1 MKATRTSLLFSITI
15 LLIVS
20 CSKIDDT
27 KLFSKMPS
35 SKTGIK
41 FKNLVT
47 ETDEFNI
54 LTYGNI
60 YNGGGVAAG
69 DVNND
74 GLVDLYFTGSMVGS
88 RLYINQGNFKF
99 KEIAKDA
106 GVFAAGLWNTGTS
119 MADVNGDGYL
129 DIYVCRSATDD
140 PEKRRNVLFINNGD
154 LTFTDKSKEYG
165 LDDSGYSTEGTFF
178 DFDRDGDLDV
188 FLVNHSIQPYSSFR
202 TTSQKLREKMI
213 PDLAD
218 KLYRNDNGKF
228 TDISDQAG
236 IISSVLG
243 FGLSAKISDI
253 NNDQWPDIYVSND
266 FHEHDFLY
274 LNNGDGTFTES
285 LKNYMGHTSHFSMGA
300 DIADIN
306 NDAKPDIITV
316 DMLPEGNFR
325 QKMVLG
331 PDNYAKYKF
340 LVDGGF
346 HHQYMRN
353 MLHLNQ
359 GDSFSEIGQFAGVH
373 STDWSWSPLLAD
385 FDNDGF
391 KDLFVTNGVKR
402 DYTNMDFMNYAVQKR
417 LEEMDKGT
425 EPAVKDLLEN
435 MPSINEPNYIYK
447 NNGNL
452 TFAKSTIDWGLGGAS
467 LSNGAAYADLDNDGD
482 LDLIVNNTDQEAFIY
497 RNNGEIRTK
506 NHYIKLQLKGAG
518 KNTNAIGSKVI
529 IKLDTVNLYQ
539 ELYPVR
545 GFQSSVDPSLIF
557 GIGAKSSIDEIKVIW
572 PDGSIH
578 IQTNVEANQ
587 TLVLEQS
594 SALVKDTD
602 KSKPSVKT
610 IFADITTEGLSSY
623 EHKEDNFNDFD
634 RESLLPNK
642 LSTQGPSLAIADV
655 NADGLTDVYIGGA
668 KNQAGSLYIQK
679 RSGDYK
685 LAFSFSKDAQY
696 EDIGAVFFDANGD
709 SKPDLYVTSGSN
721 EEEDGHENYEDRLYI
736 NLGNGA
742 FSKRNNLLPGDR
754 ISTSCVVPED
764 FDNDGDI
771 DLFVGG
777 RMVPGQYPKAP
788 SSKIYINNGK
798 GKFTDASNDILGKNA
813 NMGMVTDAV
822 WRDINLDGLQDLI
835 VVGEFMPVRF
845 FLNQSGK
852 LTETKA
858 IQDPLKSTGW
868 WNTIEAADIDGDGD
882 IDFIAGN
889 FGENSQMK
897 ASYKNPAT
905 LFAKDFDNNGSI
917 DPILCTYLEGKNYP
931 IFSKDDLSDQLNFIK
946 GKYIN
951 YSDYATQSITDIFGD
966 DELEDAIKLEARLF
980 KSVVLRNNG
989 NGQFDIEA
997 LPNEAQFA
1005 PIYSI
1010 VPFDI
1015 DNDKDQDLLLF
1026 GNFFDTRS
1034 RFGRYDANH
1043 GLILKNNGM
1052 GQFSVVDKSETGM
1065 NIMGQVRDAKVL
1077 KIAND
1082 DIHLAVTQNNG
1093 PLLLYKLQN
1102 Q

>member
-1 MKATRTSLLFSITI
+1 
-15 LLIVS
+15 
-20 CSKIDDT
+20 
-27 KLFSKMPS
+27 MPS

-41 FKNLVT
+41 FKNLIT
-47 ETDEFNI
+47 ETDEFNV

-88 RLYINQGNFKF
+88 RLYINQGNLKF
-99 KEIAKDA
+99 KEIAKEA

-119 MADVNGDGYL
+119 MADVNGDGFL
-129 DIYVCRSATDD
+129 DIYICRSAADD
-140 PEKRRNVLFINNGD
+140 SEKRRNILFINNGD
-154 LTFTDKSKEYG
+154 LTFTDKSKEFG
-165 LDDSGYSTEGTFF
+165 LDDSGYSTEAAFF

-202 TTSQKLREKMI
+202 TTSQNLRKKMI

-331 PDNYAKYKF
+331 PDNYDKYKF

-435 MPSINEPNYIYK
+435 MPSINESNYIYK

-452 TFAKSTIDWGLGGAS
+452 TFTKSTIDWGLGGAS

-497 RNNGEIRTK
+497 RNNGEIHS
-506 NHYIKLQLKGAG
+506 NNSYIKLRLKGEG

-529 IKLDTVNLYQ
+529 IKIDTINLYQ

-545 GFQSSVDPSLIF
+545 GFQSSVDPALIF
-557 GIGAKSSIDEIKVIW
+557 GLGSKNKIDQIKVIW
-572 PDGSIH
+572 PDGKVTTQNNI
-578 IQTNVEANQ
+578 EANQ
-587 TLVLEQS
+587 TLVIEQRK
-594 SALVKDTD
+594 ALVHDD
-602 KSKPSVKT
+602 SSSKTSIKT
-610 IFADITTEGLSSY
+610 IFIKVDTDSLLNYT
-623 EHKEDNFNDFD
+623 HKENNFNDFD
-634 RESLLPNK
+634 REALLLHK
-642 LSTQGPSLAIADV
+642 LSTQGPKLAIADV
-655 NADGLTDVYIGGA
+655 NGDGLTDYYIGGA
-668 KNQAGSLYIQK
+668 KNQAGSIYIQNGNDEYTE
-679 RSGDYK
+679 SS
-685 LAFSFSKDAQY
+685 SFSKDTQY
-696 EDIGAVFFDANGD
+696 EDTGALFFDANGD
-709 SKPDLYVTSGSN
+709 SKPDLYVTSGGN
-721 EEEDGHENYEDRLYI
+721 EEEAGNESYEDRLYL
-736 NLGNGA
+736 NRGNGL
-742 FSKRNNLLPGDR
+742 FTKKKNVLPNDR
-754 ISTSCVVPED
+754 FSTSCVVSSD
-764 FDNDGDI
+764 IDNDGDL
-771 DLFVGG
+771 DLFVGA
-777 RMVPGQYPKAP
+777 RLVPGQYPKAP
-788 SSKIYINNGK
+788 ASKIYLNNGK
-798 GKFTDASNDILGKNA
+798 GEFSDATNDILGESA
-813 NMGMVTDAV
+813 EMGMVTDAV
-822 WRDINLDGLQDLI
+822 WRDINLDGLEDLI
-835 VVGEFMPVRF
+835 VVGEFSPIRF
-845 FLNQSGK
+845 FLNQNGK
-852 LTETKA
+852 LSETIA
-858 IQDPLKSTGW
+858 IQDPSISTGW
-868 WNTIEAADIDGDGD
+868 WNTIEPSDIDGDGD

-889 FGENSQMK
+889 FGENSQTR
-897 ASYKNPAT
+897 ASFENPTT
-905 LFAKDFDNNGSI
+905 LFAKDFDNNGSL
-917 DPILCTYLEGKNYP
+917 DPILCNYLQGKNYP
-931 IFSKDDLSDQLNFIK
+931 IFSKDDLSNQLNFIK
-946 GKYIN
+946 GKYVN
-951 YSDYATQSITDIFGD
+951 YRDYATQSITDIFGKED
-966 DELEDAIKLEARLF
+966 LEDAIKLEARLF
-980 KSVVLRNNG
+980 KSVILRNNG
-989 NGQFDIEA
+989 KGQFNIEP
-997 LPNEAQFA
+997 LPLEAQFA
-1005 PIYSI
+1005 PVYSI
-1010 VPFDI
+1010 VSFDI
-1015 DNDKDQDLLLF
+1015 DSDEDQDLLLF
-1026 GNFFDTRS
+1026 GNFFGTRS

-1043 GLILKNNGM
+1043 GLILKNNGK
-1052 GQFSVVDKSETGM
+1052 GKFSVIDQIETGM
-1065 NIMGQVRDAKVL
+1065 NIIGEVRDAKIIKNSNNETL
-1077 KIAND
+1077 
-1082 DIHLAVTQNNG
+1082 LAVAQNNG

>member
-1 MKATRTSLLFSITI
+1 MKISNNTLLYTI
-15 LLIVS
+15 VTLIISS
-20 CSKIDDT
+20 CTKIDDT

-69 DVNND
+69 DINND

-88 RLYINQGNFKF
+88 RLYINQGDFKF
-99 KEIAKDA
+99 KEIAKEA

-119 MADVNGDGYL
+119 MADVNGDGFL
-129 DIYVCRSATDD
+129 DIYICRSAATD

-154 LTFTDKSKEYG
+154 LTFTDKAEEYG

-178 DFDRDGDLDV
+178 DYDRDGDLDV

-202 TTSQKLREKMI
+202 GTSQKLREKKI
-213 PDLAD
+213 PDLVD

-228 TDISDQAG
+228 TDISEEAG
-236 IISSVLG
+236 LISSVLG

-253 NNDQWPDIYVSND
+253 NNDQWPDIYVTND

-274 LNNGDGTFTES
+274 INNTDGTFTES

-306 NDAKPDIITV
+306 NDQKPDIITV

-331 PDNYAKYKF
+331 PDNYDKYEF
-340 LVDGGF
+340 LVTGGF

-359 GDSFSEIGQFAGVH
+359 GDSFSEIGQFSGVH

-385 FDNDGF
+385 FDNDGY

-417 LEEMDKGT
+417 LEEMDKGS

-435 MPSINEPNYIYK
+435 MPAIIEHNYSYK
-447 NNGNL
+447 NNGDL
-452 TFAKSTIDWGLGGAS
+452 TFNKTTTDWGLDGKS

-482 LDLIVNNTDQEAFIY
+482 LDLIVNNTDQEASIY
-497 RNNGEIRTK
+497 RNNTNIHTQ
-506 NHYIKLQLKGAG
+506 NNYIKLQLKGED
-518 KNTNAIGSKVI
+518 KNTNAIGAKI
-529 IKLDTVNLYQ
+529 IVDLDTTSLYQ

-545 GFQSSVDPSLIF
+545 GFQSSIDPAIIF
-557 GIGAKSSIDEIKVIW
+557 GLGSQNKIGQIKVIW
-572 PDGSIH
+572 PDGKVTTQNNID
-578 IQTNVEANQ
+578 VNQ

-594 SALVKDTD
+594 RALKNSIAITT
-602 KSKPSVKT
+602 PSIKT
-610 IFADITTEGLSSY
+610 IFTKVTTDSLLQYVHNEN
-623 EHKEDNFNDFD
+623 NFNDFD
-634 RESLLPNK
+634 REALLLHK
-642 LSTQGPSLAIADV
+642 LSTQGPKLAIADV
-655 NADGLTDVYIGGA
+655 NGDGLTDYYIGGA
-668 KNQAGSLYIQK
+668 KNQVGAIYLQNQNGKYTQSSSFQK
-679 RSGDYK
+679 DVQ
-685 LAFSFSKDAQY
+685 F
-696 EDIGAVFFDANGD
+696 EDTGAIFFDANGD
-709 SKPDLYVTSGSN
+709 SKPDLYISSGGN
-721 EEEDGHENYEDRLYI
+721 EEEAGHESYADRLYL

-742 FSKRNNLLPGDR
+742 FSKKNNLLPNDFF
-754 ISTSCVVPED
+754 STSCVIPAD
-764 FDNDGDI
+764 IDQDGDL
-771 DLFVGG
+771 DLFIGA
-777 RMVPGQYPKAP
+777 RLTPGQYPKAP
-788 SSKIYINNGK
+788 ASKIYLNNGR
-798 GKFTDASNDILGKNA
+798 GVFSDATIDILGEGAK
-813 NMGMVTDAV
+813 MGMVTDAV
-822 WRDINLDGLQDLI
+822 WSDLNQDGEQDLI
-835 VVGEFMPVRF
+835 VVGEFTPIRF
-845 FLNQSGK
+845 FINQNGK
-852 LTETKA
+852 LKETSA
-858 IQDPLKSTGW
+858 LQDSSKSSGW
-868 WNTIEAADIDGDGD
+868 WNTIEPADIDGDGD

-889 FGENSQMK
+889 FGENSQTK
-897 ASYKNPAT
+897 ASLENPTT
-905 LFAKDFDNNGSI
+905 LFAKDFDNNGSL
-917 DPILCTYLEGKNYP
+917 DPILCNYLDGKNYP
-931 IFSKDDLSDQLNFIK
+931 IFSKDDLSNQLNFIK
-946 GKYIN
+946 GKYVN
-951 YSDYATQSITDIFGD
+951 YSDYASQAITDIFSNE
-966 DELEDAIKLEARLF
+966 ELADAIKLEASLF

-989 NGQFDIEA
+989 KGQFEIEP
-997 LPNEAQFA
+997 LPIEAQFA
-1005 PIYSI
+1005 PVFSI

-1026 GNFFDTRS
+1026 GNFFGTRS

-1043 GLILKNNGM
+1043 GLVLRNNGK
-1052 GQFSVVDKSETGM
+1052 GKFSVVDQSETGM
-1065 NIMGQVRDAKVL
+1065 NIMGEIRDAKIIKNKSNETL
-1077 KIAND
+1077 IA
-1082 DIHLAVTQNNG
+1082 IAQNNG